1 MERSLS
7 LELVRVT
14 ETAALA
20 AARWMG
26 RGEKD
31 KADEEATRGMREVF
45 NTKAILLQK
54 AIFIKRS
61 HSLIKE
67 SST

>member
-31 KADEEATRGMREVF
+31 KADEETTRGMREVF